1 MCIQGPMIILL
12 PNFPGPTFIPY
23 PTSIPEARVDETHT
37 LFNLSIR
44 DMVFEGAAQA
54 RPKRTPD
61 VITIVYPFQFLL
73 LGVMIET

>member
-1 MCIQGPMIILL
+1 MLFALKKI
-12 PNFPGPTFIPY
+12 PGPTFIPC
-23 PTSIPEARVDETHT
+23 PKSIPEARVDETHT